1 MLNLKMFSPT
11 IADLCSRYAD
21 HRGKGH
27 RDAYRTKNIV
37 ARLGAIRSAKLSPDD
52 LKAYRDARIK
62 EVCAQT
68 LMHEMNLLRA
78 ILRTARQ
85 EWGIKNPDYVPVFKS
100 VSWPSIKNARERRLQ
115 DGEWQALWEE
125 ASPMMRLSMVLAV
138 ETSMRRE
145 EMVQVRREWV
155 DLGNRVI
162 RLPAE
167 VTKTKRARDVPL
179 SMEAAAAI
187 APHISGGPG
196 LLLGWSNNG
205 HRLAWHRTRDRAM
218 MACPSVATFHWH
230 DFRHEAISRYAARGW
245 EISLLKG
252 VSGHADN
259 RMLLRY
265 VNLTAREVIAKMD
278 EGRGA

>member
-1 MLNLKMFSPT
+1 MLTFKIFSPT
-11 IADLCSRYAD
+11 ITDLAQRYIDTLPHNHHA
-21 HRGKGH
+21 
-27 RDAYRTKNIV
+27 AYRAKTLQKHLGSIRISKLQPEHIRDFMR
-37 ARLGAIRSAKLSPDD
+37 ARAHLSAQSITHELNC
-52 LKAYRDARIK
+52 LKAI
-62 EVCAQT
+62 
-68 LMHEMNLLRA
+68 
-78 ILRTARQ
+78 IRTARQ
-85 EWGIKNPDYVPVFKS
+85 EWGLDIPDHKKTFSRVAMPS
-100 VSWPSIKNARERRLQ
+100 VRNARERRLQ
-115 DGEWQALWEE
+115 DGEWQALWAE
-125 ASPMMRLSMVLAV
+125 ASPMMRLSMTMAV
-138 ETSMRRE
+138 ETAMRRE

-179 SMEAAAAI
+179 SIEAAAAI
-187 APHISGGPG
+187 GPHLSGGPG
-196 LLLGWSNNG
+196 LLLGWSNNA

>member
-11 IADLCSRYAD
+11 IADLCARYSKL
-21 HRGKGH
+21 RGEGH
-27 RDAYRTKNIV
+27 RDTYRTKNIV
-37 ARLGAIRSAKLSPDD
+37 ARLGSIRSGKLSPED

-62 EVCAQT
+62 EVCPQT

-85 EWGIKNPDYVPVFKS
+85 EWGIKNPDYAPIFKA
-100 VSWPSIKNARERRLQ
+100 VSWPSIRNARERRL
-115 DGEWQALWEE
+115 DPAEWDALWAE
-125 ASPMMRLSMVLAV
+125 ASGRMRLSMVLAV

-145 EMVQVRREWV
+145 EMVQVRREWISMA
-155 DLGNRVI
+155 DRVI

-179 SMEAAAAI
+179 SIGAAAALE
-187 APHISGGPG
+187 PHLAQGPG

-205 HRLAWHRTRDRAM
+205 HRLSWHRTRDRA
-218 MACPSVATFHWH
+218 AKICPSVSTFHWH

-245 EISLLKG
+245 DVSLLKG
-252 VSGHADN
+252 ISGHADN

-265 VNLTAREVIAKMD
+265 VNLTAREVIKKMD
-278 EGRGA
+278 EGRA